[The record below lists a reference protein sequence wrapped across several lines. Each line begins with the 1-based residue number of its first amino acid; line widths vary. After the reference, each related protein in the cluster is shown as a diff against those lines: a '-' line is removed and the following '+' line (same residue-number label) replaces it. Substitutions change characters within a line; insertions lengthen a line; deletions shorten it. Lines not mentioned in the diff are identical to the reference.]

1 MPRGVYDRSK
11 LKKKV
16 GRPAKTEV
24 KQKRKYTRRATSAT
38 PSVSADVE
46 RVIEA
51 IHQQETGV
59 AQMEKTGFSN
69 YELLNQLTSLGTIQT
84 TNSTLRERIDGLMLK
99 FADKLSTVIS
109 FEAPKAEVKAA
120 KAPKAKVEKT
130 VEEKVETKEEV
141 KAEAADA
148 SEKNGKQ
155 HTVLPAPVPFIAIPT
170 SV

>member
-46 RVIEA
+46 RIAEA
-51 IHQQETGV
+51 IQQETGV

-84 TNSTLRERIDGLMLK
+84 TNPALRDRIDGLMLK
-99 FADKLSTVIS
+99 FADRLGTSIT

-130 VEEKVETKEEV
+130 VEEKVEAKEEV